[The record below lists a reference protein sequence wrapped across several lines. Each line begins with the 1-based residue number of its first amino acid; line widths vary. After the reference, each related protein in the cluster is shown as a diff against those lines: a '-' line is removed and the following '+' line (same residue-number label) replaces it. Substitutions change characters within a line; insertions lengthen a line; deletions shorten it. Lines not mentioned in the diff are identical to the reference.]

1 MVRSGR
7 VMVIALALIL
17 FVGCE
22 EQNAPPPAA
31 AQVSG
36 TVNLDG
42 KPMQGGVVRFNIAGQ
57 PPKEMP
63 VTNGAFSGE
72 AFIGA
77 NTVDVVWDKEGGPN
91 PMDANSKMI
100 VNAVDA
106 KFSGPTTP
114 FKETIAAEG
123 KSDLK
128 FDVTSAK

>member
-1 MVRSGR
+1 MFL
-7 VMVIALALIL
+7 ALALCF

-31 AQVSG
+31 AKVSG

-42 KPMQGGVVRFNIAGQ
+42 KPMQGGAVRFNVAGQ
-57 PPKEMP
+57 PPKELP

-72 AFIGA
+72 AYVGLNVI
-77 NTVDVVWDKEGGPN
+77 DVIWDKEGGSN
-91 PMDANSKMI
+91 PMDPSSKMM

-106 KFSGPTTP
+106 KFSGPASP
-114 FKETIAAEG
+114 FQEAVGAEG

-128 FDVTSAK
+128 FDVTSAKK